1 MLCSGYLSFE
11 RTNEKKQEM
20 QHCLVRFFLLA
31 EGCSAGQQE
40 VQLTF
45 QCLEGILALLTQHG
59 GGLASP
65 FLLFHIHAFSWH
77 QDQFRSEF
85 SPLLPPNSS
94 LPIPRDIVS
103 SKKGKLA
110 ILWASVSPPAPP
122 PAPSASGPP
131 SLLVFP
137 ACYRARVSP
146 LLYCPLFHCH
156 CIILLQNENSIKN
169 SGA

>member
-20 QHCLVRFFLLA
+20 QRCLVRFFLLA

-45 QCLEGILALLTQHG
+45 QCLEGIPALLTQHG

-103 SKKGKLA
+103 SKKGKLW
-110 ILWASVSPPAPP
+110 LYFGLQYLLLLLHLRHQHLDLHPCLFF
-122 PAPSASGPP
+122 
-131 SLLVFP
+131 LLVTE
-137 ACYRARVSP
+137 
-146 LLYCPLFHCH
+146 LM
-156 CIILLQNENSIKN
+156 
-169 SGA
+169 